1 MARSKTW
8 AVDTIRR
15 LMPSREELEGNRW
28 LRPVAHLL
36 LRPALWRFTRRSV
49 PRAIGLGLFVGILVM
64 IPVVQPVSAALIAI
78 PFRANVP
85 LCAGATLASNPVT
98 TPLLVIAAL
107 WVGSAVFGMHAQPGE
122 LLMMVR
128 EGLPLSEWSR
138 WLLSDAA
145 PAFLLG
151 LTTISVIA
159 GIVGYVAAAL
169 AWRVWIG
176 RKWRARGHGRRR
188 G

>member
-8 AVDTIRR
+8 AADKIRA
-15 LMPSREELEGNRW
+15 LLPGREELENNRW

-49 PRAIGLGLFVGILVM
+49 PRAVGLGLFVGILVM

-85 LCAGATLASNPVT
+85 LCAGTTLASNPVT

-107 WVGSAVFGMHAQPGE
+107 WVGSVVFGMHAQPGE
-122 LLMMVR
+122 LLAMLRDGM
-128 EGLPLSEWSR
+128 PLADLSR
-138 WLLSDAA
+138 WLVSDAA

-151 LTTISVIA
+151 LTTISVVS
-159 GIVGYVAAAL
+159 GIVGYLAAAL

-176 RKWRARGHGRRR
+176 RKWRARGHRARR